1 MKKKLA
7 MLFVVIMMLSCMP
20 VMADTVPAGTGA
32 AAANNTVSVSAVK
45 KGWQK
50 VGSNWR
56 YYVKGKYKKNCI
68 YKIGTAFYAFNS
80 KGYLQKGWTTINGKN
95 TYYGSTQF
103 GPKGYGILIK
113 GYVRIGN
120 DYYYLKP
127 AMQKGFVKIGKK
139 LYYFS
144 TETGKQQRDKGWFT
158 VNNKMYYVQADGSI
172 ATNTTVDGY
181 KVGATGAV
189 SDITGMDKKAQ
200 GYSSSTRYLI
210 LVNKKQHLINIYK
223 GSKGSWTAVRRNI
236 PCTIGKSS
244 TPSPSGKFTLNHKSS
259 RAYGYKDFNGS
270 TVFYATRISAGNYF
284 HSILYRKGSR
294 NPATAKV
301 KDGSLG
307 KSKSNS
313 CIRMPLQD
321 AKYIH
326 QVTPTGSRVVVY

>member
-7 MLFVVIMMLSCMP
+7 MLFVLIMILSCMP
-20 VMADTVPAGTGA
+20 VMADTIPAGA
-32 AAANNTVSVSAVK
+32 AAADKAVSVSAVK
-45 KGWQK
+45 NGWQK
-50 VGSNWR
+50 SGSNWR
-56 YYVKGKYKKNCI
+56 YYVKGAYKKNCVFQI
-68 YKIGTAFYAFNS
+68 SKTYYAFDAN
-80 KGYLQKGWTTINGKN
+80 GYLQKGWTTIKRK

-103 GPKGYGILIK
+103 GPKGYGILVTGHVK
-113 GYVRIGN
+113 IGN

-127 AMQKGFVKIGKK
+127 ALQKGFVKIGKK

-144 TETGKQQRDKGWFT
+144 SDTGKQQRSKGWFT
-158 VNNKMYYVQADGSI
+158 VSNKMYYVQADGSI
-172 ATNTTVDGY
+172 ATNTTIDGY
-181 KVGATGAV
+181 KVGSTGAV
-189 SDITGMDKKAQ
+189 SDVTGMDKKAQ

-210 LVNKKQHLINIYK
+210 LVIKKQHLINIYK
-223 GSKGSWTAVRRNI
+223 GSKGKWVAVRRNI